1 MNDDWLSLR
10 GSSVESF
17 PFGMSP
23 TVNRDNREVVL
34 SDCHVYVWMWIP
46 VTLSHLQSIS
56 YWRWRRCQ
64 NLSDS
69 SRQRRLWRPSWCHIH
84 WFCYLRL

>member
-56 YWRWRRCQ
+56 YWRWRGAKT
-64 NLSDS
+64 LVTPVDS
-69 SRQRRLWRPSWCHIH
+69 VDSGGQVDVIYTD
-84 WFCYLRL
+84 FAIYV